1 MNKKQQRQQKMLRQQ
16 EIVNAA
22 KEAGRDLTAE
32 EQTEFD
38 SLQREIERLNGEI
51 EAEEQQQRGMNPP
64 ANAPPQNPANP
75 EADTQRAIQEERARI
90 RSITELCGE
99 FGMEARSYIES
110 GATLDSVREA
120 ALEHVRQHGAP
131 IPANGRVSITES
143 AEDKFRAAA
152 ADAIVM
158 RSGMELQNP
167 ADGARQ
173 MMGMTL
179 RDLAHWLENIR
190 VTVATS
196 TDRCHVEAALV
207 RTGLMK
213 YVDRIFTCSE
223 VGVGKAASPKIYE
236 MAAEFMGTPASDT
249 FVFEDA
255 YHAAETA
262 QNGGFVV
269 VGLYDESSRDRQ
281 GDLIAH
287 CDHYFKSMDDML
299 CNINSDRSRLV
310 PVLTIAGSDSSGGA
324 GVQADLKTMQA
335 NGVFGMSAITALTAQ
350 NTTGVTAIMNVI
362 PDVLGAQIDA
372 VFTDIRPKAVKIG
385 MVSVPELIDVIA
397 DRLARYNAENV
408 VLDPVMV
415 ATSGAKLISDDA
427 VEVMT
432 GKLFPLAKLITPN
445 IPETE
450 ALTGISVKS
459 VADMENAARC
469 IYGKYGCAV
478 LVKGG
483 HSINDAND
491 MLFDGENI
499 THLPLYGIPTPD
511 PLRIS

>member
-1 MNKKQQRQQKMLRQQ
+1 MKKIVISDIKGAIFDMDGVLLDSMPMWDHAGEMYLAGQGIQAEPDLEKVLFTMTMMKGAEYMQKHYGL
-16 EIVNAA
+16 ELSA
-22 KEAGRDLTAE
+22 KEIIDGINETVRD
-32 EQTEFD
+32 FY
-38 SLQREIERLNGEI
+38 
-51 EAEEQQQRGMNPP
+51 
-64 ANAPPQNPANP
+64 ANKVEPKSGVP
-75 EADTQRAIQEERARI
+75 ELLRFLKRYD
-90 RSITELCGE
+90 
-99 FGMEARSYIES
+99 
-110 GATLDSVREA
+110 
-120 ALEHVRQHGAP
+120 
-131 IPANGRVSITES
+131 IP
-143 AEDKFRAAA
+143 
-152 ADAIVM
+152 
-158 RSGMELQNP
+158 
-167 ADGARQ
+167 
-173 MMGMTL
+173 
-179 RDLAHWLENIR
+179 

-299 CNINSDRSRLV
+299 RSMAPDRSRLV

-350 NTTGVTAIMNVI
+350 NTTGVTDIMNVT

-499 THLPLYGIPTPD
+499 TWFSGERIDNPNTHGTGCTLSSAIASNLAKEYDVSDSVRMAKQYISGALAAMLDLGSGSGPLNHGFDIRSRYM
-511 PLRIS
+511 L

>member
-1 MNKKQQRQQKMLRQQ
+1 MFDQVNDIEVDMEKIVISDIKGAIFDMDGVLLDSMPMWDHAGEMYLAGQGIQAEPDLEKVLFTMTMMKGAEYMQ
-16 EIVNAA
+16 EHYGL
-22 KEAGRDLTAE
+22 KLSAE
-32 EQTEFD
+32 EIIDGINETVRDFYTIKVEPK
-38 SLQREIERLNGEI
+38 SGV
-51 EAEEQQQRGMNPP
+51 
-64 ANAPPQNPANP
+64 P
-75 EADTQRAIQEERARI
+75 ELLKLLKRY
-90 RSITELCGE
+90 G
-99 FGMEARSYIES
+99 
-110 GATLDSVREA
+110 
-120 ALEHVRQHGAP
+120 
-131 IPANGRVSITES
+131 IP
-143 AEDKFRAAA
+143 
-152 ADAIVM
+152 
-158 RSGMELQNP
+158 
-167 ADGARQ
+167 
-173 MMGMTL
+173 
-179 RDLAHWLENIR
+179 

-196 TDRCHVEAALV
+196 TDRCHVEAALT
-207 RTGLMK
+207 RTGLIK

-236 MAAEFMGTPASDT
+236 MAAEFMGTLAAET

-269 VGLYDESSRDRQ
+269 VGLYDESSNDRQ

-299 CNINSDRSRLV
+299 RSMAPDRSRLV

-397 DRLARYNAENV
+397 DRLARYDAENV

-427 VEVMT
+427 VKAMT

-450 ALTGISVKS
+450 TLTGISVKS
-459 VADMENAARC
+459 VVDMENAARC

-499 THLPLYGIPTPD
+499 TWFSGVRIDNPNTHGTGCTLSSAIASNLAKGYDVSNSVRMAKKYISGALAARLDLGSGSGPLNHGFDIQSEYM
-511 PLRIS
+511 L